1 MGKEIR
7 TVIGG
12 PEGLQFEFELA
23 DRKLRKG
30 QAWGKGRLLVQGDP
44 VWVTEDAAGNEQP
57 VEWSWL
63 DMLEFLAENWP
74 WLVLEERYP
83 IPINPVDVTGM
94 ESAAKRRWERLSE
107 AIVDDE
113 DKELIRFRYR
123 HDLALALKGIYLP
136 TVLVL
141 RQGRLC
147 QVGIPQW
154 DTTVLLSFA
163 RVKDVLEE
171 LGAWIAGMVE
181 GCDDTRAQRA
191 VALWRHR
198 GARIREWRLRL
209 CTGMQAEELE
219 KLLNG
224 QAAEEFFEMTGDDPE
239 NGSELSFAAR
249 MAPGGLGIEGKKQ
262 VVEAVRELPLRKT
275 PELDGLSRQAL
286 AVSFD
291 AGSRSFEQG
300 YVLAGW
306 LRDQLGCAW
315 DAVPDPENILQNWG
329 VLLRDVFLDQ
339 ATEKLEAIA
348 AWGPLHGPAVLVN
361 ATPGARGV
369 HEHRRRTSLAH
380 EICHLLVDRDGGLP
394 LVEVLGGRTPE
405 RMEQRARAF
414 AAEFLLPRGVAA
426 DAVRS
431 GSDMKNV
438 VSRLSE
444 KYNLS
449 RELVAWQIINSEVYG
464 ILTEEEKGVLDA
476 VRGAEG

>member
-1 MGKEIR
+1 MEEEICKK
-7 TVIGG
+7 IGD

-30 QAWGKGRLLVQGDP
+30 LAWGKGSLLIQGEP
-44 VWVTEDAAGNEQP
+44 VWVTEDVAGNEQP

-74 WLVLEERYP
+74 WLVLEESYP
-83 IPINPVDVTGM
+83 LPINPLDVTGM

-113 DKELIRFRYR
+113 DEELIRFRYR

-136 TVLVL
+136 TVLLL

-147 QVGIPQW
+147 QVGIPEW
-154 DTTVLLSFA
+154 DTTILLSFA
-163 RVKDVLEE
+163 GVKDVLEE
-171 LGAWIAGMVE
+171 LGAWIVGMVE
-181 GCDDTRAQRA
+181 GCDDARAQRA
-191 VALWRHR
+191 VALWRQR
-198 GARIREWRLRL
+198 GARIQEWRLRL
-209 CTGMQAEELE
+209 CTGMHAEELK

-224 QAAEEFFEMTGDDPE
+224 HAAEEFFEMTGDDPE

-262 VVEAVRELPLRKT
+262 VIEAVRELPPRKT
-275 PELDGLSRQAL
+275 PDLDELSRKAL
-286 AVSFD
+286 VTPFD
-291 AGSRSFEQG
+291 VGSRSFEQG

-306 LRDQLGCAW
+306 LRDQLGYAW
-315 DAVPDPENILQNWG
+315 DAVPDPEGILQTWG
-329 VLLRDVFLDQ
+329 VLLRDVFLDL

-361 ATPGARGV
+361 MTSGARSV

-405 RMEQRARAF
+405 IMEQRARAF
-414 AAEFLLPRGVAA
+414 AAEFLLPRSVAA

-431 GSDMKNV
+431 GRDMKNV

-444 KYNLS
+444 TYNLS
-449 RELVAWQIINSEVYG
+449 RELVAWQIINSEVHG

-476 VRGAEG
+476 MRVAEE